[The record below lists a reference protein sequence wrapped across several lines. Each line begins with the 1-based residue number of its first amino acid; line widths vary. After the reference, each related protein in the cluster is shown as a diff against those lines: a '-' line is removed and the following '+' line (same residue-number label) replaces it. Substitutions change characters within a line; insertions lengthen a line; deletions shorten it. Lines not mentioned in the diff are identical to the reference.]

1 MISIAADS
9 RIQGRVLAVE
19 PDPYRRRRLKA
30 VLDTR
35 LRDAAHIVA
44 SAEEAIRALES
55 ELPDLVLTS
64 SFLNPAAV
72 RALTAHLKSRPDA
85 SHVTVLITPQ
95 LADAQSAAAPSP
107 RFGWLRRPHS
117 LSEPCEA
124 PAFLQQLDEY
134 FQQARAAREAR
145 DLVVPRSR
153 IVDATEMPM
162 AEQPHSIVLRAGGPD
177 GGPIPGR
184 PSDRRRMVRLRH
196 EQLPWLRMAR
206 LPWGSDVEV
215 VDVSRSGVL
224 VETTSRMTPGT
235 VVDLEFLG
243 KDLNATVPSRVLRT
257 SVGHVDRL
265 GVRYRVAAAF
275 TRDFGLIDSV
285 AASDGP
291 LNATAVGEILARTLA
306 GVRKGSNP
314 ASTRARFEYEVQRLV
329 PVCTV
334 RIQQEPTGDAPGDS
348 IYFSI
353 PSASGRAVLQATFDR
368 RRPPSASEFKV
379 LKSSVYLAAALLEFA
394 PFERDFELRALA

>member
-1 MISIAADS
+1 MISIAPDS

-72 RALTAHLKSRPDA
+72 RTLTAHLKSRPDA

-134 FQQARAAREAR
+134 F
-145 DLVVPRSR
+145 
-153 IVDATEMPM
+153 
-162 AEQPHSIVLRAGGPD
+162 
-177 GGPIPGR
+177 
-184 PSDRRRMVRLRH
+184 
-196 EQLPWLRMAR
+196 
-206 LPWGSDVEV
+206 
-215 VDVSRSGVL
+215 
-224 VETTSRMTPGT
+224 
-235 VVDLEFLG
+235 
-243 KDLNATVPSRVLRT
+243 
-257 SVGHVDRL
+257 
-265 GVRYRVAAAF
+265 
-275 TRDFGLIDSV
+275 
-285 AASDGP
+285 
-291 LNATAVGEILARTLA
+291 
-306 GVRKGSNP
+306 
-314 ASTRARFEYEVQRLV
+314 
-329 PVCTV
+329 
-334 RIQQEPTGDAPGDS
+334 
-348 IYFSI
+348 
-353 PSASGRAVLQATFDR
+353 
-368 RRPPSASEFKV
+368 
-379 LKSSVYLAAALLEFA
+379 
-394 PFERDFELRALA
+394 